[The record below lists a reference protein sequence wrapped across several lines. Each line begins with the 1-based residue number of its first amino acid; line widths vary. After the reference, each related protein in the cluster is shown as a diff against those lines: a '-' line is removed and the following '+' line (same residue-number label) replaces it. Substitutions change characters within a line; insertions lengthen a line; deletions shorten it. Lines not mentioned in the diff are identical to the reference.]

1 MILRRVIEH
10 FRKQEWT
17 AVALD
22 FVIVVMGV
30 FVGLQ
35 ASNANDVRKDHAR
48 EKVFLSALEK
58 DIRSD
63 IGEIEEII
71 RVSTLRLSA
80 MSYLIEAA
88 SGAPMPRSL
97 YSARGEI
104 ELEEAPAYD
113 PADAKTI
120 GVAMFIL
127 TTLDGNR
134 VAYETMINTGGIGV
148 VRDDALLT
156 QIQTYYGNVDN
167 ALIFEQSL
175 EVNRTRLVDAQ
186 QAAGLSP
193 VDAMPAAE
201 IVARFADD
209 PALLAA
215 ARNYALYTNRHLKIM
230 RELREEAVGLAATLE
245 GTRK

>member
-1 MILRRVIEH
+1 MILRRVIAH

-17 AVALD
+17 AIAID
-22 FVIVVMGV
+22 FVIVVVGV

-35 ASNANDVRKDHAR
+35 VSNANDVRKDRVR
-48 EKVFLSALEK
+48 ETVFLSALAR
-58 DIRSD
+58 DVRSD
-63 IGEIEEII
+63 IEEIDEII

-80 MSYLIEAA
+80 MRYLIETA
-88 SGAPMPRSL
+88 SGAPMPQSL
-97 YSARGEI
+97 SSARGEI
-104 ELEEAPAYD
+104 VLEDAPAYD
-113 PADAKTI
+113 PDDAKTI

-134 VAYETMINTGGIGV
+134 LAYDSMINTGAIGV

-156 QIQTYYGNVDN
+156 RIQAYYGSVDT

-186 QAAGLSP
+186 QTAGLSP
-193 VDAMPAAE
+193 VDAMPADE

-209 PALLAA
+209 PGLLAA

-230 RELREEAVGLAATLE
+230 RALREEAERLAATLD
-245 GTRK
+245 GTRQ